1 MTSLTTEPLASL
13 LPRLFAEA
21 DATDRVTAVPARQE
35 TQRRG
40 LARKSPERAEVYQDV
55 FLAIGPQTGRLLYTL
70 TRAKR
75 PRVAVEFGTSF
86 GLSTLHLA
94 AALRDNG
101 IGHLVTTELAPAK
114 VAKARDHI
122 REAGLETLVDF
133 RAGNAFDTLRDSPD
147 AIDLLWLDG
156 WKPLYLPLLHMLESR
171 LAPGALV
178 IADDMNTVAELAS
191 YAAYVRDPANGYT
204 SAPIP
209 LDDSLELSVRG

>member
-21 DATDRVTAVPARQE
+21 DTTDRVASPRARQE
-35 TQRRG
+35 TLRLG
-40 LARKSPERAEVYQDV
+40 LARESPERAAVYEDV
-55 FLAIGPQTGRLLYTL
+55 FLAIGPDTGRLLYTL
-70 TRAKR
+70 TRAKH

-101 IGHLVTTELAPAK
+101 TGHLITTELAPAK
-114 VAKARDHI
+114 VARARDHLHQ
-122 REAGLETLVDF
+122 ANLADLVDF
-133 RAGNAFDTLRDSPD
+133 REGDAFETLRDTPD

-156 WKPLYLPLLHMLESR
+156 WKPLYLPLLRMLEPR

-178 IADDMNTVAELAS
+178 IADDMNTVAELAT

-209 LDDSLELSVRG
+209 LDDSLEISVRG